1 MAKRHKS
8 AIKAD
13 KQSKRKRER
22 NRATLSKV
30 KSVMKK
36 TSSAVESKQI
46 EAGKT
51 LLPQLT
57 SIIQK
62 AVSKGMLHKNT
73 AARKISR
80 MATKINGLIGK
91 PA

>member
-22 NRATLSKV
+22 NRATISKV
-30 KSVMKK
+30 KSVLKK

-46 EAGKT
+46 EAGKA

-62 AVSKGMLHKNT
+62 AVSKGMMHKNT

-80 MATKINGLIGK
+80 MATNINGLIGK